1 MNGMTKIPIV
11 LVKFKKKF
19 TQNIQ
24 YFLFFFSIRNRP
36 NVDIPEVNS
45 RIALQTI
52 GNSNNKNSDCGNG
65 SYHNTIPLEPM
76 PMAEPKLPKINIQQY
91 SIHHHH
97 IDNKATITL
106 IQRSYSDG
114 HIEKKCVSTTTN
126 SLITPN

>member
-1 MNGMTKIPIV
+1 MC
-11 LVKFKKKF
+11 
-19 TQNIQ
+19 
-24 YFLFFFSIRNRP
+24 RNRP

-52 GNSNNKNSDCGNG
+52 GNSNKNSDCGNG

-91 SIHHHH
+91 SIHHHM
-97 IDNKATITL
+97 DNKATITL

-114 HIEKKCVSTTTN
+114 HIEKKCVSKYTSAFPELTTQRARKFKKVVKSN
-126 SLITPN
+126 KSKKKFP

>member
-1 MNGMTKIPIV
+1 M
-11 LVKFKKKF
+11 
-19 TQNIQ
+19 
-24 YFLFFFSIRNRP
+24 FFFSIRNRP

-91 SIHHHH
+91 SIHHHM
-97 IDNKATITL
+97 DNKATITL

-114 HIEKKCVSTTTN
+114 HIEKKCVSKYTSAFPELTTQRARKFKKVVK
-126 SLITPN
+126 SYLCQF